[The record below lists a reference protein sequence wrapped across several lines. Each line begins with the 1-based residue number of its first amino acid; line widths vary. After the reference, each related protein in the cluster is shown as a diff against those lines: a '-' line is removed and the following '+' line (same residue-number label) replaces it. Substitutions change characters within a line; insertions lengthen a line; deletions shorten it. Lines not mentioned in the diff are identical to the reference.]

1 MLVNDVKYFL
11 PTLFE
16 ENVKS
21 SNMTETS
28 ILSVQDI
35 NMCAL
40 YDNISP
46 KKQMYE
52 SISDKIYSSKLF
64 NT

>member
-52 SISDKIYSSKLF
+52 SISDQIYSSKLF

>member
-21 SNMTETS
+21 WNMTETS

-35 NMCAL
+35 NVCAL

-52 SISDKIYSSKLF
+52 SISDQIYSSKLF